1 MRPDIRRDMTH
12 PDGDT
17 PRPAASDGAGPNR
30 GRRGLLVVSAAAAAG
45 AGVAAAATAFPT
57 SRPVEI
63 QVSARSLQP
72 DLSTAASAQT
82 NTDVLNTSISE
93 SASAGAD
100 VVLPGGEFGFV
111 GMTLPSRGG
120 VAIRGAGRGVTV
132 LRNEGADASIT
143 AHGKP
148 GGTSWMSDWAVSGL
162 TLSAADRRKGTVGLS
177 VTLAH
182 RFTVGDVTVIGH
194 DIGVRHESAWDGGY
208 EDVSITTSTTGWLF
222 PRTGYAP
229 SAPVGLRNCSAVECE
244 TGAVI
249 ENAVEAL
256 EWVGG
261 DFSICGQGFL
271 LSGNETRSISLHG
284 LNFERIRDE
293 DVVIGDGDTGPA
305 AIGFHGCRFLRVTK
319 GPVSVRFLRGDSV
332 NVTGS
337 RWTNYGTAIEQS
349 PDSGTLIV
357 NSSTGYDV
365 DRFIAAD
372 GQVLPQGVLNASSGS
387 STLVLALDTPSV
399 FPAVV
404 GTEGVATKVL
414 SGVGKRTAV
423 DEDFAVPPVVGTTAV
438 VRDTT
443 DGSVR
448 HAIRGVTGWFVS
460 APYGAP
466 AG

>member
-1 MRPDIRRDMTH
+1 MRPDIRRDMTT

-17 PRPAASDGAGPNR
+17 PRPAASDGARPNR

-45 AGVAAAATAFPT
+45 AGVAAAATALPK

-63 QVSARSLQP
+63 QVSARSVQP
-72 DLSTAASAQT
+72 DLSTAASAQA

-93 SASAGAD
+93 SATAGAD
-100 VVLPGGEFGFV
+100 VVLPGGEFGFL
-111 GMTLPSRGG
+111 GMTLPGGGG

-132 LRNEGADASIT
+132 LRNEGASASIT
-143 AHGKP
+143 AHGEP
-148 GGTSWMSDWAVSGL
+148 GGSSWMADWSVSGV
-162 TLSAADRRKGTVGLS
+162 TLAGADRRKGTVGLS

-182 RFTVGDVTVIGH
+182 RFTVSDVTVIGH
-194 DIGVRHESAWDGGY
+194 DIGIRHESAWDGGY
-208 EDVSITTSTTGWLF
+208 EDISVTESTTGWLF
-222 PRTGYAP
+222 PRTDYAP
-229 SAPVGLRNCSAVECE
+229 SAPLGLRNCSAVECE

-261 DFSICGQGFL
+261 DFSICGRGLL
-271 LSGNETRSISLHG
+271 LSGNDTRSISLHG
-284 LNFERIRDE
+284 LNFERIRGE

-319 GPVSVRFLRGDSV
+319 GPVSVRFVRGDSV
-332 NVTGS
+332 TFTGS
-337 RWTNYGTAIEQS
+337 RWTTYGTAIEQS
-349 PDSGTLIV
+349 ADSGTLIV
-357 NSSTGYDV
+357 NSSAGYDV
-365 DRFIAAD
+365 DRFIDTD
-372 GQVLPQGVLNASSGS
+372 GRVQPQGVLNASRGS
-387 STLVLALDTPSV
+387 STLLLALDTPSIL
-399 FPAVV
+399 PAVI

-414 SGVGKRTAV
+414 SGAGKRTAV
-423 DEDFAVPPVVGTTAV
+423 DADFAVPPAVGTTAV

-460 APYGAP
+460 APYTAP
-466 AG
+466 GG